1 MTTANINSGNDLGFH
16 GYEDHLVLAAPT
28 STSTSSWKKHPG
40 VDVSN
45 GNQSVSQM
53 GQGQPCIQGWVCQI
67 WESLVTE
74 GSQ

>member
-16 GYEDHLVLAAPT
+16 GDEDHLGLAAP
-28 STSTSSWKKHPG
+28 TSTSSWKKHPG

-53 GQGQPCIQGWVCQI
+53 GQGQPCVQGWVCQI
-67 WESLVTE
+67 QDNLVTD